1 MDPTHPT
8 DGDSGTPSTGQPP
21 HGGTPGPPSYEGAQ
35 QPPYGGTPQQNPYGA
50 PQQPGQPGQGQFG
63 QAGPGQ
69 AGPGQPGYPGQP
81 AYQGQPYPGQQYP
94 GAQYGGQSPY
104 PGMPG
109 PYPGQPQKTSVP
121 AILSLIF
128 AVIGGILISIILG
141 VVALTQ
147 IPKKGQKGKGLAIA
161 GLAVSG
167 FWLVGIVVAIAV
179 FGDGEP
185 DRDASGQVTT
195 TQNTR
200 PDKLRVGDCVSEI
213 NEGEVANI
221 KVVPC
226 NQPNGGKVFA
236 VFDLPAGDWPGLTA
250 VQTAAENGCTSRWKA
265 SKQKASAESSIF
277 YLHPTED
284 GWSLGDRGTTCLLTP
299 K

>member
-8 DGDSGTPSTGQPP
+8 DGDSGTPSSG
-21 HGGTPGPPSYEGAQ
+21 
-35 QPPYGGTPQQNPYGA
+35 QPPYGGTPQQPPYGGSPQQNPYGA
-50 PQQPGQPGQGQFG
+50 PQRPGQP
-63 QAGPGQ
+63 GPGQ

-81 AYQGQPYPGQQYP
+81 PYQGQQYQGQQYQGQPYPGQQYP
-94 GAQYGGQSPY
+94 GPQYGGQAPY
-104 PGMPG
+104 PGMPGPG

-128 AVIGGILISIILG
+128 GVLGGILISIILG
-141 VVALTQ
+141 IVALTQ

-167 FWLVGIVVAIAV
+167 LWLVGIVVAIAV

-226 NQPNGGKVFA
+226 DQPNGGKVFA

-250 VQTAAENGCTSRWKA
+250 VQTSAEKGCTDRWKA
-265 SKQKASAESSIF
+265 SKQQASADSSIF
-277 YLHPTED
+277 YLHPTEN

>member
-1 MDPTHPT
+1 MDPTPPT
-8 DGDSGTPSTGQPP
+8 DGDSGTPSSGQPP
-21 HGGTPGPPSYEGAQ
+21 YGGTPQ
-35 QPPYGGTPQQNPYGA
+35 QPPYGGTPQQPQYGA
-50 PQQPGQPGQGQFG
+50 PQNPYGTPQQ
-63 QAGPGQ
+63 PGQ
-69 AGPGQPGYPGQP
+69 AGPGYPGQP
-81 AYQGQPYPGQQYP
+81 PYQGQQYP
-94 GAQYGGQSPY
+94 GAQYGGQPPY
-104 PGMPG
+104 PGMPGPG

-121 AILSLIF
+121 AILSLVF
-128 AVIGGILISIILG
+128 GVLGGILISVILG
-141 VVALTQ
+141 IVALTQ

-167 FWLVGIVVAIAV
+167 LWLVGIVVAVAV

-226 NQPNGGKVFA
+226 NQANGGKVFA
-236 VFDLPAGDWPGLTA
+236 VFELPAGDWPGLTA
-250 VQTAAENGCTSRWKA
+250 VQNAAEKGCTDRWKA